1 MEFKKNQ
8 AIYLQITDL
17 ISANIITGKW
27 PDGERIISVRELA
40 GQIEVNP
47 NTVMRAYARLQEE
60 DILYNKRGIGFF
72 VSEGAAD
79 RIKVRKKKAF
89 IKNELQALFEQLN
102 LLDIDMDELQQL
114 FKNYKNKKQNH
125 E

>member
-47 NTVMRAYARLQEE
+47 NTVMLSL
-60 DILYNKRGIGFF
+60 IHI
-72 VSEGAAD
+72 SEPT
-79 RIKVRKKKAF
+79 RP
-89 IKNELQALFEQLN
+89 
-102 LLDIDMDELQQL
+102 
-114 FKNYKNKKQNH
+114 Y
-125 E
+125 